1 LAGII
6 NVDPKIIAMAQLY
19 KVKKRTVIKDIYLPS
34 ILMNVNGVMS
44 SALGLNFKVVI
55 SGEVLGQPRFSIGSS
70 LQLEKMYLNTSG
82 VFAWIIII
90 VALVIISENLIK
102 LFKVPKI
109 K

>member
-1 LAGII
+1 
-6 NVDPKIIAMAQLY
+6 MARLY
-19 KVKKRTVIKDIYLPS
+19 KVKKWTVITDIYIPS

-55 SGEVLGQPRFSIGSS
+55 SGEVLGQPKFSIGSS

-90 VALVIISENLIK
+90 VVLVIISEKLIK
-102 LFKVPKI
+102 LFKVPKT